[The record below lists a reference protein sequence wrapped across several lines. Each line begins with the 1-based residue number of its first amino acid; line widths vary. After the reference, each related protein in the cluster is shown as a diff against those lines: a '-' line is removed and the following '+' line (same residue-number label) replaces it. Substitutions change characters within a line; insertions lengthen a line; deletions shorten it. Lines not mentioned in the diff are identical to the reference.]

1 MQDLP
6 KGADRQWIMKAK
18 KYIQE
23 AQEKVS
29 EEKEFLKEL
38 LTTLEGAISEHT
50 EDEFTDEEA
59 GNI

>member
-1 MQDLP
+1 
-6 KGADRQWIMKAK
+6 
-18 KYIQE
+18 
-23 AQEKVS
+23 VS

-38 LTTLEGAISEHT
+38 LTVLEGAISEST